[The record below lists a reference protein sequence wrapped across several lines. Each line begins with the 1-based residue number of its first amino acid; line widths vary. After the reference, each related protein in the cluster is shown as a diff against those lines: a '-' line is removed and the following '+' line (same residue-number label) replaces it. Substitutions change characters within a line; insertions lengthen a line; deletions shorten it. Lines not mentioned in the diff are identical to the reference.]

1 MIQKSFRKN
10 LEVLIF
16 FLIFELKRVQ
26 NNFSFKV
33 EDLAFQLAVSSL
45 VSNEWTIDWSSYF
58 FFPAKLKKLYL
69 YKNWPQNSE
78 FPKIYLCFYS
88 FIF

>member
-16 FLIFELKRVQ
+16 FLIIELKRVQ

-45 VSNEWTIDWSSYF
+45 VSNE
-58 FFPAKLKKLYL
+58 
-69 YKNWPQNSE
+69 
-78 FPKIYLCFYS
+78 
-88 FIF
+88 